1 MQCRDLL
8 WRISGQRKIYTQ
20 IVCEGSQSNC
30 FSGLIHFPL
39 GHFRWSAFY
48 CILTVMVVCI
58 ICACK
63 GNQVEELWTTVAFMK
78 PFALLYCSALL
89 CKQRHTQST
98 HHPTHTWTCTY
109 AAVQTL
115 LPLLPNWYNG
125 LYFHSSL
132 DKRVVPLERWIVA
145 NWMRIYHEARAMC
158 EKWGMSLFWSACF
171 HSFNDSLVFAY
182 AFSSWAWPL
191 QLSHACTLSPSSSWW
206 TRSSIITEP
215 HHMSE
220 THHPHIFCLMW
231 ALCGAPI
238 LKMQTIRQ

>member
-30 FSGLIHFPL
+30 FSRLIHFPL

-63 GNQVEELWTTVAFMK
+63 LNQVEELWTTVAFMK

-132 DKRVVPLERWIVA
+132 DA

-158 EKWGMSLFWSACF
+158 EKWGMSLFLISMLPFIQWLSCVCICF
-171 HSFNDSLVFAY
+171 FFLGVAFAAESCLHSQPF
-182 AFSSWAWPL
+182 L
-191 QLSHACTLSPSSSWW
+191 QLVD
-206 TRSSIITEP
+206 
-215 HHMSE
+215 
-220 THHPHIFCLMW
+220 
-231 ALCGAPI
+231 
-238 LKMQTIRQ
+238 